1 LAANVYDC
9 LLILDSNRYSRDAAG
24 AAGQIKALIEA
35 QGGEV
40 LVNRLWEE
48 RRLAYSIRGQR
59 KGTYWL
65 SYFRMEGKG
74 IAKLEREFQLSELV
88 LRSLVLKV
96 DPQIS
101 DALVAHAAGATRAN
115 DAKPAGEAKPAPA
128 AAALAEEEGA

>member
-24 AAGQIKALIEA
+24 AASQIKALIEA

-74 IAKLEREFQLSELV
+74 VGKLERDFQLSELV
-88 LRSLVLKV
+88 LRSLILKV
-96 DPQIS
+96 DPQI
-101 DALVAHAAGATRAN
+101 AETLVAHAAGTARPSEP
-115 DAKPAGEAKPAPA
+115 KPVAVAEMKVDIPPAID
-128 AAALAEEEGA
+128 LDE